1 MAKRVLIADPDDSIV
16 VSLEFLLH
24 RAGYTVVVVDQAS
37 DLLDRVVSEA
47 ADVVVIADE
56 QRGGLDGFE
65 LCRAVCAA
73 KPAPPVLMLA
83 ARARD
88 ADAAKARAVGAADFL
103 AKPFPTRDFLER
115 VARLATEAV

>member
-1 MAKRVLIADPDDSIV
+1 MAKRVLILDPDDSIV

-24 RAGYTVVVVDQAS
+24 RAGYSVVVVEQPAE
-37 DLLDRVVSEA
+37 LIERIVNEA
-47 ADVVVIADE
+47 PDVVVIADE
-56 QRGGLDGFE
+56 QRHGSDGFA
-65 LCRAVCAA
+65 LCRAVCAE

-103 AKPFPTRDFLER
+103 AKPFPTREFLER
-115 VARLATEAV
+115 IARLATEAV